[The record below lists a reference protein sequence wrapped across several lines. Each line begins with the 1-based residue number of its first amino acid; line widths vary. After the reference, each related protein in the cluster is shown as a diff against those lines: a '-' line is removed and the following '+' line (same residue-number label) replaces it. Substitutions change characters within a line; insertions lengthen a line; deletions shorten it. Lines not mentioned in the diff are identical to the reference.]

1 MSATCIPRLL
11 YSDARE
17 QMPSPKKN
25 GRTRETMRQK
35 NRTRKDH
42 GSDRHGPRI
51 PDGIRENDPAP
62 DRLPQKTHLRSVKMN
77 HQKPNSRKLPMK
89 DGTMGR
95 LLIGRR
101 NRSKTSFEDSESSNE
116 LRTAFEANSNKFE
129 VPIRLRAKNFEYLRI
144 LGKRSSNNFELLRM
158 NPALP
163 PD

>member
-1 MSATCIPRLL
+1 MNKCRRPIKTEERGKRCS
-11 YSDARE
+11 
-17 QMPSPKKN
+17 KKN
-25 GRTRETMRQK
+25 RA
-35 NRTRKDH
+35 RKDH
-42 GSDRHGPRI
+42 GSDKHGPRI

-62 DRLPQKTHLRSVKMN
+62 DRLPQKNHLRSLEMN

-101 NRSKTSFEDSESSNE
+101 NRSKTSFEYSESSNE
-116 LRTAFEANSNKFE
+116 FRTAFEANLNKFE

-144 LGKRSSNNFELLRM
+144 LGRRSSNNFELLRM

>member
-11 YSDARE
+11 YSEARE
-17 QMPSPKKN
+17 QMPSPNKN
-25 GRTRETMRQK
+25 GRTRKTMRQK
-35 NRTRKDH
+35 NRTRKEH
-42 GSDRHGPRI
+42 GSDKHGSRI

-62 DRLPQKTHLRSVKMN
+62 DRLPQKNRLRSVKMN

-101 NRSKTSFEDSESSNE
+101 NRSKTSIEDSVTSNE
-116 LRTAFEANSNKFE
+116 LRMAFEVNTNKFE
-129 VPIRLRAKNFEYLRI
+129 VPIRLRAKIFGLLRI
-144 LGKRSSNNFELLRM
+144 PARHPSNQFELLRM

>member
-1 MSATCIPRLL
+1 MNKCRRPIKTEERGKRCG
-11 YSDARE
+11 
-17 QMPSPKKN
+17 K
-25 GRTRETMRQK
+25 K

-42 GSDRHGPRI
+42 GSDKHGPRI
-51 PDGIRENDPAP
+51 PDGTRENDPAP
-62 DRLPQKTHLRSVKMN
+62 DRLPQNNHLRSVKMN

-89 DGTMGR
+89 DGTKGR

-129 VPIRLRAKNFEYLRI
+129 VPIRLHAKNFGFLRI
-144 LGKRSSNNFELLRM
+144 PASHTSNQFELLRM
-158 NPALP
+158 NPTLP